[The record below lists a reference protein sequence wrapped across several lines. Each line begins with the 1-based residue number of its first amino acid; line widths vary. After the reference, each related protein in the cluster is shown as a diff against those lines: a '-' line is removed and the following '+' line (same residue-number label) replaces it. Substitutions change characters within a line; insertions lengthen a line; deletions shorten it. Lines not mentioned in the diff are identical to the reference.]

1 MLTIID
7 QLTIEDLKT
16 VKKAVWSAR
25 TKWKDIGLELDISQ
39 TDLDAIEAVHRSD
52 IGRCFIEM
60 LTLWLKQVD
69 PPPTWTALVAA
80 LQDPTIEEGGL
91 AEEIESKFVH
101 LNSSNTTDT
110 GPAPPKRRRGKH
122 SLMHGDNI

>member
-25 TKWKDIGLELDISQ
+25 TKWKDIGLELDINQ

-52 IGRCFIEM
+52 IGRCLIEM

-69 PPPTWTALVAA
+69 PPPTWSALVAA

-110 GPAPPKRRRGKH
+110 GPAPKRRRGEH
-122 SLMHGDNI
+122 SLMRGDNI

>member
-7 QLTIEDLKT
+7 QLTIGDLKT
-16 VKKAVWSAR
+16 VKKAIWSAR
-25 TKWKDIGLELDISQ
+25 TKWKDIGLELDINQ

-52 IGRCFIEM
+52 IGRCLIEM

-69 PPPTWTALVAA
+69 PPPTWIALVAA

-91 AEEIESKFVH
+91 AEEIESKFVY

-110 GPAPPKRRRGKH
+110 GRAPKRRRGKH
-122 SLMHGDNI
+122 SLMRGDNF